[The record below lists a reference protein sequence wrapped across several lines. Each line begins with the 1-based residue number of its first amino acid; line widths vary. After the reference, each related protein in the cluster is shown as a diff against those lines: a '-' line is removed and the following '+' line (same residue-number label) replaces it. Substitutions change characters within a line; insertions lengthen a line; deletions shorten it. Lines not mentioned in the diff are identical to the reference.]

1 MDWGCKS
8 LRKYQGSLSQLAEET
23 DSKSV
28 QSQFESEVTYHIYLY
43 FNMSVT
49 HVVFFYEKTKGVIG
63 MNTFL
68 SSNDTQYRLLRTIF
82 QGIIGVVI
90 AYIDVIVGMFAVP
103 DEVRPI
109 IVAGVIV
116 VLSPIMSCLK
126 SQGKV
131 ITLTGGENDAVTDI
145 EHELYEPDDEDGVG
159 DDDE

>member
-1 MDWGCKS
+1 
-8 LRKYQGSLSQLAEET
+8 
-23 DSKSV
+23 
-28 QSQFESEVTYHIYLY
+28 
-43 FNMSVT
+43 
-49 HVVFFYEKTKGVIG
+49 

-90 AYIDVIVGMFAVP
+90 AYIDVIVGMFAIP

-109 IVAGVIV
+109 IVAGIIV

-131 ITLTGGENDAVTDI
+131 ITLAGGENDAVTDI